1 MGWSKKVNPAKFT
14 DSEGLGQACPSQM
27 KNASVAIML

>member
-14 DSEGLGQACPSQM
+14 DFEGLGQVCPSHM
-27 KNASVAIML
+27 KNVSVAIML